1 MNPNPLA
8 TTPVPPTS
16 GVKLSISNSD
26 SSRVPPQLYKLNA
39 FGSTRSHLATYVIK
53 ESEKESNSSHET
65 GSNGILPQVAEDDSE
80 KLAEST
86 EETSMLSPA
95 KGNEGLKRRKPKT
108 NLMKSNSSFISRVIP
123 HDALSKRLQEP
134 NPEALFIFAN
144 INRAIQWLDLSSTP
158 FAKVSGC
165 LFRGATH
172 AESSIRRNSSS
183 KSCSAKHTCCAITLI
198 PTPKAQ
204 VISTSSWVLHRQ
216 TSCGL
221 KHSRRNIIGSTKM

>member
-16 GVKLSISNSD
+16 GVKLSISISD
-26 SSRVPPQLYKLNA
+26 VNRVPPRLYKLNA
-39 FGSTRSHLATYVIK
+39 FNSTRSHLATYSIK
-53 ESEKESNSSHET
+53 ESEKESYASHET
-65 GSNGILPQVAEDDSE
+65 GSDGIPAQVAEDDSE
-80 KLAEST
+80 RLAEPS

-134 NPEALFIFAN
+134 NPEALFVFAN
-144 INRAIQWLDLSSTP
+144 INRAIQWLDLSCTP
-158 FAKVSGC
+158 FAKVSGY
-165 LFRGATH
+165 LLRGATH
-172 AESSIRRNSSS
+172 AESSIRRNLSS
-183 KSCSAKHTCCAITLI
+183 KSYLAKHTCCAITLI
-198 PTPKAQ
+198 PTPKVQ
-204 VISTSSWVLHRQ
+204 IISMSSWVLHRQ

-221 KHSRRNIIGSTKM
+221 RRSRRNIIG

>member
-26 SSRVPPQLYKLNA
+26 LSRVPPQLYKLNA
-39 FGSTRSHLATYVIK
+39 FGSTRSHLATYSIK
-53 ESEKESNSSHET
+53 ESENEFDPSHET
-65 GSNGILPQVAEDDSE
+65 ASNGILPQAADDDPDEPAE
-80 KLAEST
+80 LT
-86 EETSMLSPA
+86 EGTSMLSPA

-123 HDALSKRLQEP
+123 HDALSKRLHEP

-165 LFRGATH
+165 LLRVATH
-172 AESSIRRNSSS
+172 AESSIRRNSLS
-183 KSCSAKHTCCAITLI
+183 KSCSAKHICCATTLI

-204 VISTSSWVLHRQ
+204 ITSTSSWVLHRQ
-216 TSCGL
+216 TSCGW
-221 KHSRRNIIGSTKM
+221 KHSRRNITGSIKM